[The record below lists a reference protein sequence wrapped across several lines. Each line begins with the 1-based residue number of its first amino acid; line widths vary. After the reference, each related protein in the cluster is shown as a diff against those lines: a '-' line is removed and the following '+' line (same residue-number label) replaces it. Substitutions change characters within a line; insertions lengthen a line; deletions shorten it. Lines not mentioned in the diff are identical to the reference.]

1 MALGPDSLKSLDYEP
16 QLAAVADAAPSGDE
30 WLHEIKYDGYRI
42 GSFVDGGKVR
52 LVTRNGQNYT
62 AALPEV
68 VAALK
73 TLGVQ
78 DAMLDGE
85 VVVLR
90 PDGRSS
96 FQALQQALS
105 GATPRSGLVYVL
117 FDLLRLDGRPLTG
130 LPLEARKAQLRD
142 LLHRSTT
149 GRLRFADHVV
159 GNGPAFFAEAQAH
172 GLEGIV
178 SKRRTGTYT
187 SGRRGGWLKIKCPRQ
202 QPFVIGGFT
211 DRAGST
217 EAIGSLLVGYYDG
230 RRLAF
235 AGRVGTGFSAALA
248 QELRARLAQQE
259 RATSPFTPPP
269 EGDMAKGAYYVAP
282 TLVCE
287 VAFTEW
293 TGDDRIRHPKFLGLL
308 ADAKPKSVTRQRS

>member
-1 MALGPDSLKSLDYEP
+1 VDYEP
-16 QLAAVADAAPSGDE
+16 QLAALADVPPSGDD

-52 LVTRNGQNYT
+52 LITRNGQNYT

-68 VAALK
+68 VAAVK
-73 TLGVQ
+73 ALGVQ
-78 DAMLDGE
+78 DAILDGE

-105 GATPRSGLVYVL
+105 GATPRSGLVYVV

-130 LPLEARKAQLRD
+130 LPLEERKARLRD
-142 LLHRSTT
+142 LLQRSTT

-172 GLEGIV
+172 GLEGII
-178 SKRRTGTYT
+178 SKRRTGPYS
-187 SGRRGGWLKIKCPRQ
+187 SGRRGGWLKIKCPRRQ
-202 QPFVIGGFT
+202 AFVIGGFT
-211 DRAGST
+211 DRAGGTDSV
-217 EAIGSLLVGYYDG
+217 GSLLLGYYEG

-235 AGRVGTGFSAALA
+235 AGRVGTGFSAAFA
-248 QELRARLAQQE
+248 QELRARLVQQE
-259 RATSPFTPPP
+259 RATSPFNPAP
-269 EGDMAKGAYYVAP
+269 EGEMAKGAYYVAP
-282 TLVCE
+282 TLVCD

-308 ADAKPKSVTRQRS
+308 ENTKPRSVTRERS

>member
-1 MALGPDSLKSLDYEP
+1 VDYEP
-16 QLAAVADAAPSGDE
+16 QLAALADAPPSGDE

-52 LVTRNGQNYT
+52 LITRNGQNYT

-68 VAALK
+68 VAAVK
-73 TLGVQ
+73 TLGAQ
-78 DAMLDGE
+78 DAVLDGE
-85 VVVLR
+85 VVVLQ

-105 GATPRSGLVYVL
+105 GTTSRSGLVYVL

-130 LPLEARKAQLRD
+130 LPLEERKARLRD
-142 LLHRSTT
+142 LLQRSTT

-159 GNGPAFFAEAQAH
+159 GNGPAFFAQAQAH

-187 SGRRGGWLKIKCPRQ
+187 SGRRGGWLKIKCPRR

-211 DRAGST
+211 DRAGGT
-217 EAIGSLLVGYYDG
+217 DAIGSLLLGCYDG

-248 QELRARLAQQE
+248 QELRARLVPQE
-259 RATSPFTPPP
+259 RPTSPFNPPP
-269 EGDMAKGAYYVAP
+269 EGEMAKGAYYVTP

-293 TGDDRIRHPKFLGLL
+293 TGDDRIRHPSFLGLL
-308 ADAKPKSVTRQRS
+308 EGMKPRSVTRQRS